1 MELESLGVLWSPQ
14 SVRAILN
21 SMGRR
26 GAHPGAILPRRV
38 LTDNLPRAAHPGLWA
53 VLDLWGGEVHE
64 CGSIAADEAGS
75 PLFNQCF
82 YMSLSAAVVTQP
94 EEVAATALRLKRTL
108 EAAVRL
114 VREEASMLDNSL
126 GAYADFLED
135 GMTSHPL
142 LCRRTIAV
150 FDGESGS
157 VRVVRSPALWSRDAP
172 VIALLYTP
180 GHYRWI
186 RWSSGSPSTGA
197 LLAALAAPPAPHQA
211 VAEIQ
216 IDARPPVLID
226 VDA

>member
-1 MELESLGVLWSPQ
+1 
-14 SVRAILN
+14 
-21 SMGRR
+21 MGRR
-26 GAHPGAILPRRV
+26 GAQPGAILPRRV
-38 LTDNLPRAAHPGLWA
+38 LTEDHPRAAHPGLWA

-64 CGSIAADEAGS
+64 CASTAADESGS
-75 PLFNQCF
+75 LLLNQCF
-82 YMSLSAAVVTQP
+82 YLSLSAAVVAQP

-114 VREEASMLDNSL
+114 VRGEASMLDNSL

-186 RWSSGSPSTGA
+186 RWSSGSPPTGA
-197 LLAALAAPPAPHQA
+197 LIAALAAPPAPHQA

-216 IDARPPVLID
+216 IDARPPVLMDID
-226 VDA
+226 P